1 MLTLNLY
8 TTYFGSAGGLALGK
22 ESILTTLSMNLQ
34 PYPCHIA
41 TELHTATYHKSLVM
55 SAAGGGWICKQRNG
69 DQPNERDS
77 SIATSFRA

>member
-22 ESILTTLSMNLQ
+22 ESILATLSMNLQ

-55 SAAGGGWICKQRNG
+55 SAAGGDGYVSKEMGIN
-69 DQPNERDS
+69 P
-77 SIATSFRA
+77 TSGTRA